1 MPFIKTNH
9 HILLEDIP
17 KDGCTLAFDDLV
29 FLSVDNRDGNALWEE
44 GMRLE
49 GPVKAGLQFTREAED
64 IYVTGHLEVLS
75 SLECQRCL
83 QRYIQPLVS
92 DFVYLLVRTLSE
104 DLPLSQKTDESITIV
119 LDSDEVPLGDMLY
132 EQILLSVP
140 MSHLCKET
148 CKGLCP
154 RCGEDL
160 NQHTCSCSE
169 EKITLFAGVV
179 PRKGASKN

>member
-17 KDGCTLAFDDLV
+17 KDGCTISFDDLV
-29 FLSVDNRDGNALWEE
+29 FLSADNRDGEVLWEE

-49 GPVKAGLQFTREAED
+49 GPVKAGLQFTREADD
-64 IYVTGHLEVLS
+64 IYVTGHTEVLA

-83 QRYIQPLVS
+83 QRYLQPLVI
-92 DFVYLLVRTLSE
+92 DFVYLLVRTREE
-104 DLPLSQKTDESITIV
+104 DLSGVQKTDESITIV
-119 LDSDEVPLGDMLY
+119 LDGDEVPLGDMLY

-154 RCGEDL
+154 VCGEDL
-160 NQHTCSCSE
+160 NQHTCSCRK
-169 EKITLFAGVV
+169 EKITLFSCVV
-179 PRKGASKN
+179 PRKSH

>member
-9 HILLEDIP
+9 HILLENIP
-17 KDGCTLAFDDLV
+17 KDGCHLSFDDLV
-29 FLSVDNRDGNALWEE
+29 FLSVDNRHGEALWEE

-49 GPVKAGLQFTREAED
+49 GPVKADLQFTREGED
-64 IYVTGHLEVLS
+64 IYVTGHVEVLAS
-75 SLECQRCL
+75 MECQRCL
-83 QRYIQPLVS
+83 QRYVQPLVS
-92 DFVYLLVRTLSE
+92 DFVYLLVRAMGKDLSGT
-104 DLPLSQKTDESITIV
+104 QKTDESITIV

-154 RCGEDL
+154 MCGEDL
-160 NQHTCSCSE
+160 NQHTCSCSK
-169 EKITLFAGVV
+169 EKTTLFAGVV
-179 PRKGASKN
+179 PRKSK